1 MANGMISIRT
11 KGDFSKFNSFCE
23 RLLEIGKFGKLDKY
37 GQMGVDAL
45 SSYTPVDTGLLASSW
60 RYDIERTKDSVAI
73 VWSNT
78 DIEGGY
84 NVALLVQ
91 YGHGNGH
98 GGYVQG
104 IDYIN
109 PALAPVFEQILTE
122 LIREV

>member
-1 MANGMISIRT
+1 MISFQA
-11 KGDFSKFNSFCE
+11 KGDFSRFNSFCE
-23 RLLEIGKFGKLDKY
+23 RLLEIGKFGKLDRY

-45 SSYTPVDTGLLASSW
+45 SSNTPVDTGLLASSW
-60 RYDIERTKDSVAI
+60 RYDIERNKDSVSI

-98 GGYVQG
+98 GGYIQG

-109 PALAPVFEQILTE
+109 PALKPIFDQILE
-122 LIREV
+122 DLMKEV